1 MRRLP
6 LLLLL
11 VATGAAARTP
21 VAPAPAPAPAP
32 AAPAVPDRDVVRL
45 LSAQYDA
52 KARLRGAWASR
63 ADAGSTLGVCADSV
77 AGTGDRYIAVCSF
90 RGPDRAP
97 ERVDLFVLEPPA
109 TRRGSARIRS
119 RFRGIQGEGAPAAGG
134 VYLMPVAPGRLAFV
148 LGAATTS
155 GGWTRATRSL
165 YAERDDGLRRLLT
178 VGTRVDNTGR
188 CTPGPDRAGRR
199 CAQRVVA
206 LRCTLRADTSRVV
219 DGAWPL
225 ELRVNGVRHGEAVN
239 RIVPIPHDAY
249 GYRISAR
256 VLETQGCDGHG

>member
-1 MRRLP
+1 
-6 LLLLL
+6 
-11 VATGAAARTP
+11 V
-21 VAPAPAPAPAP
+21 VEP
-32 AAPAVPDRDVVRL
+32 AAT
-45 LSAQYDA
+45 Q
-52 KARLRGAWASR
+52 RGR
-63 ADAGSTLGVCADSV
+63 
-77 AGTGDRYIAVCSF
+77 
-90 RGPDRAP
+90 
-97 ERVDLFVLEPPA
+97 
-109 TRRGSARIRS
+109 ARIRA
-119 RFRGIQGEGAPAAGG
+119 RFRGIER
-134 VYLMPVAPGRLAFV
+134 APGDAGDIQLMAIAPDRVAFV
-148 LGAATTS
+148 LGETEVRNGATHA
-155 GGWTRATRSL
+155 RQSL

-219 DGAWPL
+219 DGAWAL

-256 VLETQGCDGHG
+256 VLETQGCDGSD